1 MAVWWRRFW
10 MWSVVIPPRSI
21 SIPKN
26 HADLVTVSLNL
37 SYVAAARQGVITARA
52 RPTGGGK
59 SIAYIFGELFD
70 DEGRLLATA
79 NGIFKRI
86 RK

>member
-1 MAVWWRRFW
+1 M
-10 MWSVVIPPRSI
+10 
-21 SIPKN
+21 
-26 HADLVTVSLNL
+26 SLNL